1 MSANR
6 RQIPTPP
13 PMADAGVYAWA
24 GRLVAEAQHAIDD
37 LATPAPLG
45 IVVSGVTPATTF
57 NASAATL
64 SQTASALGQLI
75 KALQQKG
82 VVV

>member
-13 PMADAGVYAWA
+13 PMADPTVYAWA

-37 LATPAPLG
+37 LAVPAPLG
-45 IVVSGVTPATTF
+45 ITVSGVTPASTF
-57 NASAATL
+57 NAATASL
-64 SQTASALGQLI
+64 AQTASALGQLI
-75 KALQQKG
+75 KALQLKG
-82 VVV
+82 VIV